1 VLKQHYIKFIIMI
14 KKLRGWLRVQPNDYN
29 GTCSLSKTLKEEVP
43 YECWTQ
49 NKGIGYISFYLCYL
63 GSLTCVPE
71 NFFLDSIIIT
81 SIHEEYYLEHRCL
94 CSFLSNTD
102 YFTLVHHFLHT
113 FILLLC
119 IQQQQKTN
127 PLFYTSRKSLFY
139 FFLFKV
145 VTLEE

>member
-1 VLKQHYIKFIIMI
+1 MAHAPYQKHSRKKCHMNVERRTKELDIFLFTYVIQVHSHACLK
-14 KKLRGWLRVQPNDYN
+14 
-29 GTCSLSKTLKEEVP
+29 
-43 YECWTQ
+43 
-49 NKGIGYISFYLCYL
+49 ISFWIA
-63 GSLTCVPE
+63 S
-71 NFFLDSIIIT
+71 FIT

-94 CSFLSNTD
+94 RSFLSNTD

-145 VTLEE
+145 VTLEEQQFMTISFHFWKLFIYFTLQ